1 MLTTSPMHPRFRE
14 LRVYLTDAREGLLT
28 TVSGLTPDQLQ
39 RRPAAEVWSPGET
52 LEHLRLTESSI
63 VKVLRKLLRETDL
76 SRLGPESETSS
87 VMGALDAF
95 RLVEVVQRVSAPPFV
110 QPDPRADGQAAL
122 VGLGQSRTQ
131 LIEVIA
137 QADGWAVGSLRFPH
151 PLIGPLDF
159 YQWVLFVGQHE
170 VRHTCL
176 IQRALT
182 TS

>member
-1 MLTTSPMHPRFRE
+1 LHPRFRE
-14 LRVYLTDAREGLLT
+14 LQDYLTEARRGLLE
-28 TVSGLTPDQLQ
+28 TVSGLTAAQLQ
-39 RRPAAEVWSPGET
+39 RRPADEVWSPGET

-76 SRLGPESETSS
+76 SRLGPEGETSS
-87 VMGALDAF
+87 IMGGLDAY
-95 RLVEVVQRVSAPPFV
+95 RLVQVVRPVLAPAFV
-110 QPDPRADGQAAL
+110 QPNPQADGQAAL
-122 VGLGQSRTQ
+122 AGLGQSRAA
-131 LIEVIA
+131 LIEVMA

-176 IQRALT
+176 IQKALT